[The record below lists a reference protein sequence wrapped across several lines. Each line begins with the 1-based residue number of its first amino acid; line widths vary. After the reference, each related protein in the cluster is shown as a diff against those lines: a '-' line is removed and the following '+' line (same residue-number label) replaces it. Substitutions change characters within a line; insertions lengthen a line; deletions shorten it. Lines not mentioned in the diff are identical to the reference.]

1 MIRPASISIAPARGG
16 GGGGDRAPSYTFN
29 RTAGRRAV
37 TQQATEAAPSQ
48 AAAPPAMDALDR
60 EILNEIQWSFP
71 LTARPYDALA
81 SKFGVSSA
89 ELKSR
94 VSRLKRSG
102 VLRQL
107 SAIFD
112 TRRLG
117 YKSSLVAMQVEPAR
131 LERVA
136 AIVSGHPGVSH
147 NYERRHEFNLWFTL
161 AVPPGADLKSEVGRL
176 GRIRGVS
183 RTRML
188 PTIRLFKIGVR
199 LEMVDSK
206 KRDVAPTEPERR
218 VERAEFAPG
227 EDDREFVRQLQRD
240 LPVEDRPFLP
250 AAEALGMTED
260 AVFERLRR
268 YEEIGVMRRY
278 AAILR
283 HRDAGF
289 TANGMIVWRVPDG
302 MVERVGSMLGAFPQ
316 VSHCYQRPVYP
327 DWKYNV
333 FSMIHCKSEAEARET
348 AAEIRGQIGVDEY
361 EILFSARE
369 FKKTRVEYFVE
380 GRFEIDASEIAP
392 AAPATA

>member
-1 MIRPASISIAPARGG
+1 MEVV
-16 GGGGDRAPSYTFN
+16 RAPIPRYTFN
-29 RTAGRRAV
+29 RAAGRPAV
-37 TQQATEAAPSQ
+37 QQQ
-48 AAAPPAMDALDR
+48 AAAATAAGARPAAEMDDLDR

-71 LTARPYDALA
+71 LAARPYDELA
-81 SKFGVSSA
+81 ARFGIGAGEV
-89 ELKSR
+89 KSR
-94 VSRLKRSG
+94 ISRLKRAG

-117 YKSSLVAMQVEPAR
+117 YKSSLVAMQVEPGR

-136 AIVSGHPGVSH
+136 ELVNGHPGVSH
-147 NYERRHEFNLWFTL
+147 NYERRHAFNLWFTL
-161 AVPPGADLKSEVGRL
+161 AVPPGGDLGSEVGRL
-176 GRIRGVS
+176 GRIRGVV

-206 KRDVAPTEPERR
+206 KRDIAPSEQKKS
-218 VERAEFAPG
+218 VERADFAPS
-227 EDDREFVRQLQRD
+227 EEDREFVRQLQRD

-250 AAEALGMTED
+250 AARALGITEGEL
-260 AVFERLRR
+260 FERLRR

-289 TANGMIVWRVPDG
+289 TANGMIVWKVPDG
-302 MVERVGSMLGAFPQ
+302 MIERVGSTLGSYPQ

-333 FSMIHCKSEAEARET
+333 FSMIHCKSEDEARRT
-348 AAEIRGQIGVDEY
+348 AAAIRDQIGVEEY

-380 GRFEIDASEIAP
+380 GRFEIDGSELAPAPSAP
-392 AAPATA
+392 AAG